1 MLNYSQNP
9 YNVLSEIIS
18 FDNVQKMGEMLT
30 LKSLRTRSTYP
41 RYNLEWLYLSFIR
54 DLNHRNE
61 PHHVFSDAYDLV
73 QVAVCFLCGFVGHR
87 LTDVYSVNKGEDIT
101 IKKAAYTL
109 IGKHIDKICR
119 YTKHTCNLD
128 EASLLSVEIDAYKE
142 QDFSAVDNT
151 ISRLGLTTVEQETLD
166 CFMADM
172 GSIDIE
178 RLFGINHTTV
188 WRRRLRIQAKYN
200 ALFNLV

>member
-18 FDNVQKMGEMLT
+18 FENVQKMGEMLT
-30 LKSLRTRSTYP
+30 LKTLRTRSTYP

-73 QVAVCFLCGFVGHR
+73 QVAVCFLCSFVGKS
-87 LTDVYSVNKGEDIT
+87 LDDIYTVNKGEDIT

-109 IGKHIDKICR
+109 IGKQIDKICR

-128 EASLLSVEIDAYKE
+128 EASLISVEIDAYNE

-200 ALFNLV
+200 ALFP

>member
-30 LKSLRTRSTYP
+30 LKTLRTRSTYP

-73 QVAVCFLCGFVGHR
+73 QVAVCFLCEFVGKS
-87 LTDVYSVNKGEDIT
+87 LDYIYSVNKGEDIT
-101 IKKAAYTL
+101 IKKAVYTL
-109 IGKHIDKICR
+109 IGKQIDKICR

-128 EASLLSVEIDAYKE
+128 EVSFISVEIDAYKE

-151 ISRLGLTTVEQETLD
+151 ISRLGLTSVEQETLD

-172 GSIDIE
+172 GSVDIE

-200 ALFNLV
+200 ALFP

>member
-30 LKSLRTRSTYP
+30 LKTLRTRSTYP

-54 DLNHRNE
+54 DLNHCNE

-73 QVAVCFLCGFVGHR
+73 QVASCFLCSFVGHR

-119 YTKHTCNLD
+119 YTNHTCNLD
-128 EASLLSVEIDAYKE
+128 EASLISVEIDAYNE

>member
-30 LKSLRTRSTYP
+30 LKTLRTRSTYP

-73 QVAVCFLCGFVGHR
+73 QVASCFLYGFVGHR

-128 EASLLSVEIDAYKE
+128 EASLISVEIDAYKE
-142 QDFSAVDNT
+142 QDFTAVDNT

>member
-30 LKSLRTRSTYP
+30 LKTLRTRSTYP

-73 QVAVCFLCGFVGHR
+73 QVAVCFLCSFVGKS
-87 LTDVYSVNKGEDIT
+87 LDDIYTVNKGEDIS
-101 IKKAAYTL
+101 IKKAVYTL
-109 IGKHIDKICR
+109 IGKQIDKICR
-119 YTKHTCNLD
+119 YTNHTCNLD
-128 EASLLSVEIDAYKE
+128 EASLISVEIDAYNE

>member
-1 MLNYSQNP
+1 MLYQSQNP
-9 YNVLSEIIS
+9 YNVLSEVIS

-54 DLNHRNE
+54 DLNRHNE

-73 QVAVCFLCGFVGHR
+73 QVAVCFLCSFVGHR
-87 LTDVYSVNKGEDIT
+87 LTDVYSINKGKDIT

-119 YTKHTCNLD
+119 YAKHTCNLD
-128 EASLLSVEIDAYKE
+128 EASLISVEIDAYKE

>member
-9 YNVLSEIIS
+9 YNVLSEVIS

-73 QVAVCFLCGFVGHR
+73 QVAVCFLCEFIGKK
-87 LTDVYSVNKGEDIT
+87 LTDVYMLKNGQEVT
-101 IKKAAYTL
+101 IKHATYMLVGRNIDRMRRHIARHCDLEEARFEGDFLIARNAKRKNGKIEYKKIPICKQAREMLDLNAPVKALHRTGTY
-109 IGKHIDKICR
+109 
-119 YTKHTCNLD
+119 
-128 EASLLSVEIDAYKE
+128 
-142 QDFSAVDNT
+142 
-151 ISRLGLTTVEQETLD
+151 
-166 CFMADM
+166 
-172 GSIDIE
+172 
-178 RLFGINHTTV
+178 
-188 WRRRLRIQAKYN
+188 
-200 ALFNLV
+200 

>member
-18 FDNVQKMGEMLT
+18 FENVQKMGEMLT

-54 DLNHRNE
+54 DLNHCNE

-73 QVAVCFLCGFVGHR
+73 QTAVCFLCGFIGKS
-87 LTDVYSVNKGEDIT
+87 LDDAYTVNKGEDIT

-119 YTKHTCNLD
+119 YAKHTCNLD
-128 EASLLSVEIDAYKE
+128 EASLISVEIDAYKE

-151 ISRLGLTTVEQETLD
+151 ISRLGLTSVEQETLD

-172 GSIDIE
+172 GCTE
-178 RLFGINHTTV
+178 AAEFLGIHRTNV
-188 WRRRLRIQAKYN
+188 WRRRISIQTKFKT
-200 ALFNLV
+200 LFNIF

>member
-30 LKSLRTRSTYP
+30 LKTLRTRSTYP

-73 QVAVCFLCGFVGHR
+73 QVAVCFLCSFVGHR
-87 LTDVYSVNKGEDIT
+87 LTDVYSINKGKDIT

-119 YTKHTCNLD
+119 YTNHTCNLD
-128 EASLLSVEIDAYKE
+128 EASLISVEIDAYNE

>member
-30 LKSLRTRSTYP
+30 LKTLRTRSTYP

-73 QVAVCFLCGFVGHR
+73 QVASCFLCSFVGHR
-87 LTDVYSVNKGEDIT
+87 LTDVYAVNKGENIT

-109 IGKHIDKICR
+109 IGKHIDEICR

-128 EASLLSVEIDAYKE
+128 EASLISVEIDAYNE

-200 ALFNLV
+200 ALFP

>member
-9 YNVLSEIIS
+9 YNVLSETIS

-41 RYNLEWLYLSFIR
+41 RYHLEWLYLSFIR

-73 QVAVCFLCGFVGHR
+73 QVGVCFLCGFVGHR

-109 IGKHIDKICR
+109 IGKQIDKICR

-128 EASLLSVEIDAYKE
+128 EASLISVEIDAYKE

-172 GSIDIE
+172 GSVDIE

>member
-1 MLNYSQNP
+1 
-9 YNVLSEIIS
+9 
-18 FDNVQKMGEMLT
+18 MLT

-73 QVAVCFLCGFVGHR
+73 QVAVCFLCGFIGKS
-87 LTDVYSVNKGEDIT
+87 LDDIYAVNKGEDIT
-101 IKKAAYTL
+101 IKKAVYTL
-109 IGKHIDKICR
+109 IGKQIDKICR

-128 EASLLSVEIDAYKE
+128 EASFISVEIDAYKE
-142 QDFSAVDNT
+142 QDFTAVDNT
-151 ISRLGLTTVEQETLD
+151 ISRLGLTSVEQETLD

>member
-1 MLNYSQNP
+1 MLNFSQNP
-9 YNVLSEIIS
+9 YNVLSEVIS

-61 PHHVFSDAYDLV
+61 PHYVLSDAYDLV
-73 QVAVCFLCGFVGHR
+73 QTAVCFLCGFIGKS
-87 LTDVYSVNKGEDIT
+87 LDDVYIVKNEKEIT
-101 IKKAAYTL
+101 IKKAAYIL
-109 IGKHIDKICR
+109 VGKHIDKICG
-119 YTKHTCNLD
+119 YVKHTCRLD
-128 EASLLSVEIDAYKE
+128 TANSLSVDIDSYKE
-142 QDFSAVDNT
+142 QDFTAVDNT
-151 ISRLGLTTVEQETLD
+151 ISRLALTSVEQETLD